1 MNNIALF
8 FLVAVAIGGVVWV
21 FVYPLLSGER
31 RAEKRQETV
40 ARTGS
45 VVPARTGRNQAK
57 SRREQVE
64 GTLKELD
71 QRNAKARSVP
81 LTVKIEQAGLSWSK
95 RRFFI
100 ISAAL
105 GIGGF
110 LFAYIV
116 DAGLL
121 AAAGMAFAMGF
132 GMPLWLLKFLK
143 RRRENKFLQAFPDAV
158 DIIV

>member
-1 MNNIALF
+1 MAMNNIALF

-45 VVPARTGRNQAK
+45 AVPARSGRNQLK

-71 QRNAKARSVP
+71 QRNAKAKSVP
-81 LTVKIEQAGLSWSK
+81 LSVKIAQAGLNWSK
-95 RRFFI
+95 QRFFI

-105 GIGGF
+105 GLGGF
-110 LFAYIV
+110 LLSSSSM
-116 DAGLL
+116 AGCRPRPGW
-121 AAAGMAFAMGF
+121 ASRWGSACRF
-132 GMPLWLLKFLK
+132 GC
-143 RRRENKFLQAFPDAV
+143 
-158 DIIV
+158 